1 MLNFQEPTA
10 NHSYFNNPQERQ
22 AVEFSDQ
29 SRVCVYTSFD
39 VDTIDPDNVLDGE
52 AFKRTVDG
60 LKEHY
65 CDYIAGKLGLHDWQI
80 SVGDSRFMTATIENA
95 NFQDESDLIDMET
108 SIFEMLEDAWFAY
121 DFSELE
127 G

>member
-1 MLNFQEPTA
+1 MHDFIDVSQLPSFEA
-10 NHSYFNNPQERQ
+10 NLQERQ
-22 AVEFSDQ
+22 AVEFSDK

-39 VDTIDPDNVLDGE
+39 VDTIDPDNILSESKFAQFVE
-52 AFKRTVDG
+52 G

-80 SVGDSRFMTATIENA
+80 SVEDSRFMTATIENA
-95 NFQDESDLIDMET
+95 TFQDENALIDLET
-108 SIFEMLEDAWFAY
+108 SIYEMLEDAWFAY
-121 DFSELE
+121 DFNELE